1 MGELSRTEDLL
12 KTGTEETI
20 NPLSR
25 LEAILRGENIKPLS
39 RIEKDLQDWMDE
51 HGGGGGGSEGVH
63 IGGLEASFA
72 YRYFVYYSNIT
83 NFVKNDLYSTEAN
96 NIRPF
101 TP

>member
-12 KTGTEETI
+12 KTGTEETVK
-20 NPLSR
+20 PLSR
-25 LEAILRGENIKPLS
+25 VEAILRGEKIKPLS
-39 RIEKDLQDWMDE
+39 RIEELLLE
-51 HGGGGGGSEGVH
+51 YSPGGGGSEGGHVD
-63 IGGLEASFA
+63 GLEGSFA
-72 YRYFVYYSNIT
+72 YRHFINYSNIT

>member
-12 KTGTEETI
+12 KTGTEETVK
-20 NPLSR
+20 PLSR
-25 LEAILRGENIKPLS
+25 VEAILRGEKIKPLS
-39 RIEKDLQDWMDE
+39 RIEELLLE
-51 HGGGGGGSEGVH
+51 YSPGGGGSEGGHVD
-63 IGGLEASFA
+63 GLEACFA
-72 YRYFVYYSNIT
+72 YNYFINYSNIT